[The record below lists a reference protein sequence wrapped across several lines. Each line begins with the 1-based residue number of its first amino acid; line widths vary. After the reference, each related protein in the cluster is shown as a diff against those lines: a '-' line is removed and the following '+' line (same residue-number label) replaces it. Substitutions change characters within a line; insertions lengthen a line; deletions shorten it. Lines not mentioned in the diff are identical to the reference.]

1 LDLSLGFLQNLVF
14 QASVWAIPVL
24 LAITFHEAAHAYVA
38 WICGD
43 PTARLLG
50 RVTLNPLPHID
61 RFGTI
66 VLPVLCL
73 VSSLGLVF
81 GYAKPVPVDFARL
94 RKPRRDMILVA
105 IAGPAANLILLV
117 ISAILLHLVAFMPQW
132 FGEWLSANLYRSVLL
147 NAILAVFNM
156 IPIPPLDGGRIVTG
170 LLPYPLAVR
179 YAKLE
184 RFGILVVI
192 GVLFLLP
199 TLASA
204 LNYNLGIMK
213 DLLAIPIYGLMD
225 LVFTVVGLR

>member
-1 LDLSLGFLQNLVF
+1 MESSIGFLQNLFF
-14 QASVWAIPVL
+14 QASFWGIPVL
-24 LAITFHEAAHAYVA
+24 LAITLHEAAHAYAA

-43 PTARLLG
+43 PTARLQG

-66 VLPVLCL
+66 VIPALCL
-73 VSSLGLVF
+73 ISPLGLVF
-81 GYAKPVPVDFARL
+81 GYAKPVPVDFSRL
-94 RKPRRDMILVA
+94 RNPRRDMMLVA
-105 IAGPAANLILLV
+105 VAGPAANVILLV
-117 ISAILLHLVAFMPQW
+117 ISAILLHLVALVPDW
-132 FGEWLSANLYRSVLL
+132 FGEWLAANLYRSVLL

-170 LLPYPLAVR
+170 LLPYSLAVR

-199 TLASA
+199 MLASA
-204 LNYNLGIMK
+204 INYDMGIMQNI
-213 DLLAIPIYGLMD
+213 LAIPIYGLMD
-225 LVFTVVGLR
+225 LVFSAVGLR

>member
-1 LDLSLGFLQNLVF
+1 LDLSLGFLQNLLF

-73 VSSLGLVF
+73 ISPLGLVF
-81 GYAKPVPVDFARL
+81 GYAKPVPVDFSRL
-94 RKPRRDMILVA
+94 RNPRRDMMLVA
-105 IAGPAANLILLV
+105 IAGPAANVVLLLL
-117 ISAILLHLVAFMPQW
+117 SALLLHVAALMPGW
-132 FGEWLSANLYRSVLL
+132 LAEWLTANLYRSVLL

-170 LLPYPLAVR
+170 LLPYSLAVR

-184 RFGILVVI
+184 RFGILIVI

-199 TLASA
+199 ALASA
-204 LNYNLGIMK
+204 LNHDLGFMK
-213 DLLAIPIYGLMD
+213 DILAIPIYGLMD

>member
-1 LDLSLGFLQNLVF
+1 MDLSLGFLQNLLF
-14 QASVWAIPVL
+14 QASIWAIPVL

-66 VLPVLCL
+66 VLPILCL

-81 GYAKPVPVDFARL
+81 GYAKPVPVDFNRL
-94 RKPRRDMILVA
+94 RNPRRDMMLVA
-105 IAGPAANLILLV
+105 IAGPAANVLLLV
-117 ISAILLHLVAFMPQW
+117 ISAILLHLAVLMPPW
-132 FGEWLSANLYRSVLL
+132 FAEWFSANLYRSVLL

-156 IPIPPLDGGRIVTG
+156 IPVPPLDGGRIVTG
-170 LLPYPLAVR
+170 LLPYSLAVR

-199 TLASA
+199 ALASA
-204 LNYNLGIMK
+204 LSYDLGFMK
-213 DLLAIPIYGLMD
+213 NILAIPIYGLMD

>member
-1 LDLSLGFLQNLVF
+1 MDLSLGFLQNILF

-24 LAITFHEAAHAYVA
+24 VAITFHEAAHAYVA

-50 RVTLNPLPHID
+50 RVSFNPIRHID

-73 VSSLGLVF
+73 ISPLGLVF
-81 GYAKPVPVDFARL
+81 GYAKPVPVDFGRL
-94 RKPRRDMILVA
+94 RKPRRDMMLVA
-105 IAGPAANLILLV
+105 VAGPAANQVLLV
-117 ISAILLHLVAFMPQW
+117 VSALLLHLAVFMPEW
-132 FGEWLSANLYRSVLL
+132 FGEWFSANLYRSVLL

-170 LLPYPLAVR
+170 LLPYSLAVR

-184 RFGILVVI
+184 RFGILAVI

-199 TLASA
+199 ALASA
-204 LNYNLGIMK
+204 FNYDLGIMK
-213 DLLAIPIYGLMD
+213 DILAIPIYGLMD
-225 LVFTVVGLR
+225 LVFTAVGLR

>member
-1 LDLSLGFLQNLVF
+1 VESSIGFLQNLFF

-24 LAITFHEAAHAYVA
+24 LAITLHEAAHAYAA

-43 PTARLLG
+43 PTARLQG

-66 VLPVLCL
+66 VIPALCL
-73 VSSLGLVF
+73 ISPLGLVF
-81 GYAKPVPVDFARL
+81 GYAKPVPV
-94 RKPRRDMILVA
+94 
-105 IAGPAANLILLV
+105 AGPAANIVLLV
-117 ISAILLHLVAFMPQW
+117 ISAVLLHLVALLPEW
-132 FGEWLSANLYRSVLL
+132 LGEWLAANLYRSVLL

-170 LLPYPLAVR
+170 LLPYSLAVR

-199 TLASA
+199 MLASA
-204 LNYNLGIMK
+204 FNYDMGIMQNI
-213 DLLAIPIYGLMD
+213 LAIPIYGLMD
-225 LVFTVVGLR
+225 LVFSAVGLR